1 MTRNRFVPSVAAL
14 AILTAIS
21 LTPMVA
27 QQPNVG
33 NVEPAATTTLTLNK
47 LEVTMS
53 LSSPDSKEFGMAVA
67 EYWQR
72 ISEAHDGR
80 RAYDFFS
87 ALVAE
92 EKTPNATLLAMRASS
107 ACFYIGWLAQANL
120 MDAVGQPGIAKIGEQ
135 ARADFERALTL
146 DPQNF
151 SALYSYAIYEGYRPG
166 GQIHQKELLVRLDAL
181 RASRPYLPWQIVDIL
196 EKTGK
201 PY

>member
-72 ISEAHDGR
+72 IAEAHDGR

-166 GQIHQKELLVRLDAL
+166 GQIHQKELLARLDAL